1 MKNQMLYI
9 MQMPFTGGIIKDEP
23 KLRFLFGDKYDD
35 AVAFEQQLK
44 ESDPTYFGEG
54 KPFVVGGY
62 FLKYQ
67 DPSSDKLNFTA
78 TDGTKT
84 WMWKKDFEQQVKDG
98 EFNGVPMHRGHTSY
112 PENPNDFKD
121 PFGSVLKSEIRTEG
135 AYGYY
140 FVFASES
147 KLRKD
152 IANSQS
158 IGYDRAPLRDLS
170 SQFGASE
177 YDPEN
182 NQIIKIK
189 ATSVDLVYKKLAAM
203 PGSGFQSIIANQ
215 VNNEEDKTME
225 RKDFM
230 KTLTIDELKGDE
242 NGKAIVAKL
251 QENARE
257 GYIKNDK
264 TEIVKVI
271 TNNQDVRSE
280 VIKCQSVID
289 DFKAADIKLQEK
301 KTDFDKRGLE
311 FLNQKEIPEEQG
323 KKILAEMG
331 EGMDYDVAKLQSW
344 YDRSVKLGFTF
355 QEKGASTTDDQ
366 DKKRKDG
373 IKPENVLN
381 FIDTL

>member
-9 MQMPFTGGIIKDEP
+9 MQMPFTGGVVKDES
-23 KLRFLFGDKYDD
+23 KLRSLFGGQYDE

-54 KPFVVGGY
+54 KPFVVAGY

-84 WMWKKDFEQQVKDG
+84 FMWKKDFEQQVKDG
-98 EFNGVPMHRGHTSY
+98 EFNGVPMHKGHTSY
-112 PENPNDFKD
+112 PEKPNDFKE
-121 PFGSVLKSEIRTEG
+121 PFGSVLKSEARQEG

-140 FVFASES
+140 FIFASES

-152 IANSQS
+152 IANSQA

-177 YDPEN
+177 YDSEN
-182 NQIIKIK
+182 NQIIKIR

-215 VNNEEDKTME
+215 KSNEEDKTME
-225 RKDFM
+225 RKEFF

-251 QENARE
+251 QVDARE

-271 TNNQDVRSE
+271 TNSQDVRAE
-280 VIKCQSVID
+280 VVKCQSVID
-289 DFKAADIKLQEK
+289 DIKSADTKLQDK
-301 KTDFDKRGLE
+301 KTDFEKKGLE
-311 FLNQKEIPEEQG
+311 FLNQKDIPEEQG
-323 KKILAEMG
+323 KKIIAEMG
-331 EGMDYDVAKLQSW
+331 EGMNYEIAKLQTW
-344 YDRSVKLGFTF
+344 YDRSEKLGFTF
-355 QEKGASTTDDQ
+355 QEKGVSTGVESEKQ
-366 DKKRKDG
+366 KKDG
-373 IKPENVLN
+373 IKPEDMLN